1 MRSRRPATGGSGST
15 ARPTESLD
23 SALKNTSRVA
33 LVLGAEGEGLRLN
46 SVTHCDMLARLP
58 MSPRM
63 ESLQCFQRGGD
74 RAICLPDSLS
84 STARSSDLGTLSNDQ
99 TDQVAHRHRRAAA
112 ACQLHPDA
120 GQVRLHARHPRGS
133 QLYLHLYGRSPAR
146 QDQDARYGRR
156 SQGRHPGLEKGA
168 EKPTLYKSAYL
179 TDLKGRPIAAAKT
192 RANEDFNDTKD
203 EAGELKT
210 LAEALSKEYGFRSV
224 KYIGNRKLLI
234 DYSISGKLD
243 HAFVF
248 PFNPD
253 ADVLL
258 PFIAIELRGKDKLRV
273 KAPGYAN
280 QQSMSASLG
289 GLGGMPAMGA
299 DADASSALDGTF
311 TLTTNATIVSQNQ
324 EDGAQPAPIRHEKDR
339 VEGQSA
345 DQGSAARGAAGRAF
359 TVIKTRRSENISR

>member
-1 MRSRRPATGGSGST
+1 MTRPIRWLIAIAAPLLLASCILTPAKFVSTLDIRADRSFTFTYTGEVQLAKTKTPDMDSG
-15 ARPTESLD
+15 P
-23 SALKNTSRVA
+23 K
-33 LVLGAEGEGLRLN
+33 
-46 SVTHCDMLARLP
+46 
-58 MSPRM
+58 
-63 ESLQCFQRGGD
+63 GD
-74 RAICLPDSLS
+74 
-84 STARSSDLGTLSNDQ
+84 T
-99 TDQVAHRHRRAAA
+99 
-112 ACQLHPDA
+112 
-120 GQVRLHARHPRGS
+120 
-133 QLYLHLYGRSPAR
+133 
-146 QDQDARYGRR
+146 
-156 SQGRHPGLEKGA
+156 QGWEKGA

-324 EDGAQPAPIRHEKDR
+324 EDGAQPAPDGTKKIVWKANPQTKEAPLA
-339 VEGQSA
+339 VLQVA
-345 DQGSAARGAAGRAF
+345 PLP
-359 TVIKTRRSENISR
+359 